1 MATHTYTTPRA
12 RHRLHARPA
21 RSIAQALTILFG
33 LTFVVIGVAGFV
45 PSLTDNAADITTRGP
60 DSPAELFGI
69 YQVSVVHNVMHIAT
83 GVIALLAANGPRMAR
98 TFLVV
103 AGLAYLALFA
113 AGMWIDLDSERN
125 VLAVDHSGNWL
136 HFGLGAAM
144 FLLAMLPWPRRQ
156 HSEDHEIVVNAD
168 DDGA

>member
-1 MATHTYTTPRA
+1 MQD
-12 RHRLHARPA
+12 RPA
-21 RSIAQALTILFG
+21 RSVAQALTILFG
-33 LTFVVIGVAGFV
+33 LGFVVIGVAGFV

-69 YQVSVVHNVMHIAT
+69 YEVSIVQNVMFIAT
-83 GVIALLAANGPRMAR
+83 GVVALLAANGPRMAR

-113 AGMWIDLDSERN
+113 AGMWIDLGSERN
-125 VLAVDHSGNWL
+125 VLSVDESSNWL

-144 FLLAMLPWPRRQ
+144 FLLALVPWPRRR
-156 HSEDHEIVVNAD
+156 HHEDHEIVLNAD
-168 DDGA
+168 E